1 MMVMVMMVMMVM
13 VTDGENPDV
22 AHLPKELLLILLQ
35 LLRGDVAKLS
45 ILPDLVRG
53 TSAHWRP
60 VQVQAW
66 LLEHQGYPLRFD

>member
-1 MMVMVMMVMMVM
+1 MMVMMVM
-13 VTDGENPDV
+13 VTDGENPDA
-22 AHLPKELLLILLQ
+22 AHLPKELLLVLLQ

-66 LLEHQGYPLRFD
+66 LLEHQGYVLPPH